1 MEVPHLTLDN
11 FHLESQV
18 PEDCPYVLTSPRSLE
33 ACAVVGVQPV
43 ELLGSPLSEYE
54 ALFPHLPRH
63 QVLALFRE
71 VEGRREEQL
80 QFCRQVRAS
89 LLRGTGPPSPTPA
102 NRLSCLSPI
111 VEANSRTAV
120 QDDEDDQPEVDQHL
134 SPREEDA
141 MELELERLRIEERF
155 HGAFESCGGSSL
167 DSLELRALSPS
178 PETFAHLL
186 QRQREAL
193 RKVPEK
199 RKAER
204 STRISHESLQE
215 VARGPECKG
224 CHHCRAKETE
234 KGEGRRGG
242 GVTLASSS
250 LLREALARSSID
262 IEQVVVSR
270 QDMKLLEVLAG
281 RVREER
287 REEEVRQRLLQEW
300 QAERRRREE
309 EKEEEERQVV

>member
-1 MEVPHLTLDN
+1 
-11 FHLESQV
+11 
-18 PEDCPYVLTSPRSLE
+18 
-33 ACAVVGVQPV
+33 
-43 ELLGSPLSEYE
+43 
-54 ALFPHLPRH
+54 
-63 QVLALFRE
+63 
-71 VEGRREEQL
+71 
-80 QFCRQVRAS
+80 
-89 LLRGTGPPSPTPA
+89 
-102 NRLSCLSPI
+102 
-111 VEANSRTAV
+111 
-120 QDDEDDQPEVDQHL
+120 
-134 SPREEDA
+134 
-141 MELELERLRIEERF
+141 MELELERLRIEEHF

-167 DSLELRALSPS
+167 DSLELRALSSSPASSSLGCADSLSPNPS

-204 STRISHESLQE
+204 STRISRESLQE
-215 VARGPECKG
+215 VATGPECKG
-224 CHHCRAKETE
+224 CHHCRTKEPE
-234 KGEGRRGG
+234 KVEIRRGG

-287 REEEVRQRLLQEW
+287 REEEVRQRLLQAW
-300 QAERRRREE
+300 QAE
-309 EKEEEERQVV
+309 